1 MNYLLHPASLL
12 LILLWLGLG
21 VLKAWALVDCLAR
34 PATAFVAHGKL
45 TKQYW
50 LIILAVALAC
60 GLLFPVLNLL
70 SLAGTVA
77 AIVYLV
83 DVRPAV
89 SGSASPW
96 N

>member
-1 MNYLLHPASLL
+1 MSYLFHPASLL
-12 LILLWLGLG
+12 LMLLWLGLG
-21 VLKAWALVDCLAR
+21 ALKVWALVDCAAR
-34 PATAFVAHGKL
+34 PASAFAVHGKL